1 MIIFGKDERVK
12 FEAIRD
18 TLSNAVCRKYD
29 EAQTYHDEIGRAS
42 CRERV

>member
-18 TLSNAVCRKYD
+18 TLSNKTFPIYRTI
-29 EAQTYHDEIGRAS
+29 E
-42 CRERV
+42 

>member
-18 TLSNAVCRKYD
+18 TLSNAVVGNMMKPKPIMM
-29 EAQTYHDEIGRAS
+29 ENG
-42 CRERV
+42 

>member
-18 TLSNAVCRKYD
+18 TISDAVCRKYD
-29 EAQTYHDEIGRAS
+29 EAQIKAS
-42 CRERV
+42 LQMSGQF